1 MQWSE
6 VRALFPNTFVLVEDR
21 RSHIENGE
29 WHVDEVAVIQ
39 PLHDG
44 KEALLAVRAAHGTT
58 FVYHTKHP
66 EIVMPIRSKPPYR
79 GTAREA

>member
-6 VRALFPNTFVLVEDR
+6 VRALFPNTFVLMEDQ
-21 RSHIENGE
+21 RSYTENGE
-29 WHVDEVAVIQ
+29 WHVDEVAVIR

-44 KEALLAVRAAHGTT
+44 KEALMAVRAAHGST

-66 EIVMPIRSKPPYR
+66 EIVMPIRSKPAYR
-79 GTAREA
+79 GAERET

>member
-1 MQWSE
+1 MHWSE
-6 VRALFPNTFVLVEDR
+6 VRALFPNTFVLVEDQ

-29 WHVDEVAVIQ
+29 WHVDEVAVIR

-44 KEALLAVRAAHGTT
+44 KEALLAVRAAHGST

-66 EIVMPIRSKPPYR
+66 EIVMPIRSKPAYR
-79 GTAREA
+79 GTARET